1 MLQPVPRAGVPV
13 KCYFT
18 GVTANNP
25 RVRFAPS
32 PTGHLH
38 LGGARTALFN
48 WLFARSHGGT
58 LVLRIED
65 TDVERSSREMVEGI
79 LEGLRWLGLNWDE
92 GPYFQ
97 SQRLELYR
105 QRAQQLLDS
114 GWAYRDFDS
123 GGGEPDAYRR
133 FRSFSEDEVQA
144 LLDKSAPFAVRF
156 RVPEGE
162 QVTFFD
168 QVYGNVEVASEQLED
183 FVLLRSDG
191 TPTYHLCVVA
201 DDLDMRIT
209 HVIRGVD
216 HLSNTGKQLLIYLA
230 LEAAPPEFAHLPL
243 ILGPDRQRLSKRHG
257 ATSVTEFRKTGF
269 LDAALRNYLALLG
282 WSPGDDREIMSDR
295 ELISLFSLKGV
306 NRSDAVFDLQ
316 KLTWMN
322 GQYLRSLT
330 PAELADQL
338 VPFLESAGLWRE
350 EWAGRERSW
359 FLSLVKLFQPR
370 IQLLTEFSVAAQ
382 PFMREEVAMDSESI
396 ERFRAGLDATL
407 RERLQPALKELQEKL
422 AALETYSPESLEPL
436 VRDIAST
443 YELKLG
449 QLIGAVRLGLTG
461 KSASPG
467 IFDVMILLGRDQTLR
482 RLKSGLSI
490 LE

>member
-1 MLQPVPRAGVPV
+1 M
-13 KCYFT
+13 
-18 GVTANNP
+18 
-25 RVRFAPS
+25 
-32 PTGHLH
+32 
-38 LGGARTALFN
+38 
-48 WLFARSHGGT
+48 
-58 LVLRIED
+58 LRIED

-123 GGGEPDAYRR
+123 GSGEPDAYRR

-144 LLDKSAPFAVRF
+144 LLDKSASFAVRF
-156 RVPEGE
+156 KVPEGE
-162 QVTFFD
+162 QVTFVD

-201 DDLDMRIT
+201 DDLEMRIT

-216 HLSNTGKQLLIYLA
+216 HLSNTGKQLLIYRA

-282 WSPGDDREIMSDR
+282 WSPGDDREIMSDG

-350 EWAGRERSW
+350 EWASRERSW

-370 IQLLTEFSVAAQ
+370 IQLLTEFSEAAQ
-382 PFMREEVAMDSESI
+382 PFLREEVAMDSESI

-407 RERLQPALKELQEKL
+407 RERLQTALKELQEKL